1 MRKDILFVYS
11 FYRFKKVTNKQ
22 LLIKNLLNFTKKHK
36 IKGTLLIADEGLNGS
51 ISGYEHELNSF
62 IKYLKNE
69 CRIRKLFIKKNKTTF
84 IPFKKFK
91 AKSKNEIVSLGQKNI
106 KFTKKSIK
114 YIKPENWKKFISK
127 KQIKLIDVR
136 NKYEIA
142 IGKFKKSINPNTS
155 TFREFPDKI
164 KKQEIKKTD
173 TIAMYCTGGIRCE
186 KATALMQDFGFDEV
200 YHLKGGILKYFEE
213 VPAEQ
218 SKWHGE
224 CFVFDG
230 RVAVDHALRP
240 GSYHM
245 CHACRMP
252 LSDAD
257 MQSDDYQD
265 GVSCPHCRPHLDPQ
279 RAARFAERQKQIR
292 LAAERGEKHLG
303 RNPRKKPVGLGNS

>member
-69 CRIRKLFIKKNKTTF
+69 CRIRKIFIKKNKTTF

-114 YIKPENWKKFISK
+114 YIKPDNWKKFISK

-136 NKYEIA
+136 NRYEIA

-155 TFREFPDKI
+155 TFREFPEKI

-186 KATALMQDFGFDEV
+186 KAASYLIKKGYKNV
-200 YHLKGGILKYFEE
+200 YQLEGGIINYFEYNKNNKKKE
-213 VPAEQ
+213 NIFI
-218 SKWHGE
+218 GE
-224 CFVFDG
+224 CFVFDD
-230 RVAVDHALRP
+230 RVSLNKSLLKGKYDQ
-240 GSYHM
+240 
-245 CHACRMP
+245 CHGCRMP
-252 LSDAD
+252 LTQNEKNSTL
-257 MQSDDYQD
+257 YVK
-265 GVSCPHCRPHLDPQ
+265 GVQCPKCFNTRTINQ
-279 RAARFAERQKQIR
+279 KARSATRQKQID
-292 LAAERGEKHLG
+292 LAEKNKISH
-303 RNPRKKPVGLGNS
+303 PFQKITVFNSQ